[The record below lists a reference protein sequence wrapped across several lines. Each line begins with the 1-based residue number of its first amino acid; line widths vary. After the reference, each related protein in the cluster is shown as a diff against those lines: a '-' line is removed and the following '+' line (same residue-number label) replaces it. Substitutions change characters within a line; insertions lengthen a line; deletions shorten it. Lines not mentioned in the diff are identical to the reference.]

1 MVVCVGPDVDRVAPR
16 GVPFDRFRTRDART
30 DGMLESKNT
39 KGIVFLIDLGLAK
52 PGTEGVISI
61 DDVGVY

>member
-1 MVVCVGPDVDRVAPR
+1 MR
-16 GVPFDRFRTRDART
+16 GT
-30 DGMLESKNT
+30 DGMLNLKNT
-39 KGIVFLIDLGLAK
+39 KGIVFLVDLGLAK

>member
-1 MVVCVGPDVDRVAPR
+1 V
-16 GVPFDRFRTRDART
+16 
-30 DGMLESKNT
+30 KNT
-39 KGIVFLIDLGLAK
+39 RGIVFLVDVGVAK